1 MDEPGRV
8 CLHLYE
14 ASHDIGAVNVRGAGL
29 VGTGHLRALLH
40 HGRES
45 HGVRPLPRVA
55 LAPPLVRVFQR
66 GSEASAEGRVAAE
79 RGDTLVHVRSLL
91 PLPRREKLR
100 ELLEEATAP
109 NRVAQRDS
117 RVQTITR
124 GVRVSRR
131 GRSRGIDGRGLV
143 LVRDERHARFRGDE
157 TFQRFSV
164 GGESLRPGF
173 SSAPRGAP
181 RDDVPA
187 AKVEIDIKLVP
198 GAAQTA
204 HHLRER
210 VSNQRRLHHFR
221 EDILQRLVQ
230 ARVHGV
236 LQQHGRVVI
245 LGRHVPVPS
254 HPPPTRLK
262 VHARPRRDN
271 LVHALPHAIELL
283 RRRLRRARIHQRYP
297 REFRQT
303 PLLLLLLLLR
313 GEHRRER

>member
-1 MDEPGRV
+1 MPFRSTPAGVLATEPMRLSKSDAAAVPGRSSRCAGIFPSSARRCSASSCRLAAPRAPREHTARHHDIVDEPGRV

-143 LVRDERHARFRGDE
+143 LVRDQRHARFPAMRPFSG
-157 TFQRFSV
+157 FPSAVNRF
-164 GGESLRPGF
+164 
-173 SSAPRGAP
+173 
-181 RDDVPA
+181 VPA
-187 AKVEIDIKLVP
+187 LVP
-198 GAAQTA
+198 
-204 HHLRER
+204 
-210 VSNQRRLHHFR
+210 
-221 EDILQRLVQ
+221 
-230 ARVHGV
+230 
-236 LQQHGRVVI
+236 
-245 LGRHVPVPS
+245 P
-254 HPPPTRLK
+254 
-262 VHARPRRDN
+262 PRR
-271 LVHALPHAIELL
+271 P
-283 RRRLRRARIHQRYP
+283 P
-297 REFRQT
+297 
-303 PLLLLLLLLR
+303 
-313 GEHRRER
+313 